1 MALQGSRERPDIRR
15 AAQVLKGKT
24 GKKKELEKEMK
35 VRGWLEYAL
44 SGKISLAIRYQLCT
58 GTFPEQTTL

>member
-1 MALQGSRERPDIRR
+1 
-15 AAQVLKGKT
+15 VLKGKT